1 MNIPQS
7 SESEL
12 LQILLEPLLEDIRFW
27 LGRSLDL
34 FKSQRIDFI
43 SEAEQS
49 NLVARVENALKE
61 LGVATMLYEATSK
74 QVGIEVATMMPWHN
88 LLLECQAIGMRYHQ
102 NKAN

>member
-1 MNIPQS
+1 MGTPQS

-12 LQILLEPLLEDIRFW
+12 LQSLLEPLLEDIRYW

-34 FKSQRIDFI
+34 FKSKKLDFI
-43 SEAEQS
+43 TDSEQS
-49 NLVARVENALKE
+49 NLLHRVENALKE
-61 LGVATMLYEATSK
+61 LEVASMLYEATGK
-74 QVGIEVATMMPWHN
+74 QVGIEVATIMPWHN